1 LVERERNMGGWCVSK
16 RIPIF
21 WHQDVMEQ
29 VPLASLDL
37 MRGSEQR
44 GIGALVVS
52 YRTEGKRKLQVF
64 LERRNRSGL
73 LLCLQWR
80 KRKNRA
86 EVERGWWRQLG
97 RSGEE

>member
-1 LVERERNMGGWCVSK
+1 
-16 RIPIF
+16 
-21 WHQDVMEQ
+21 MEQ

-37 MRGSEQR
+37 MLGSEQR

-52 YRTEGKRKLQVF
+52 YRTEGKTKLQGF
-64 LERRNRSGL
+64 LDWRRKRSGL
-73 LLCLQWR
+73 LLFLEWR

-86 EVERGWWRQLG
+86 EVERGWWGQLE